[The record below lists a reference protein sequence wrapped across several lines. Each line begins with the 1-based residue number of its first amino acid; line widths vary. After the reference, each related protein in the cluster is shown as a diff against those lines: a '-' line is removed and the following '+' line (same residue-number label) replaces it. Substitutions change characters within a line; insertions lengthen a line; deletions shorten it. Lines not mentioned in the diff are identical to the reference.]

1 MEIYNANEILQRL
14 TFFSNLSTKKELS
27 KVLNVSYNTLQ
38 TWIKRNS
45 IDFDYIYSHV
55 KKNNISLD
63 KLFKIDEDSLD
74 LKLYFLQLKLNK
86 FKLNSL
92 ITLSILLKQ
101 DANFHNSISIINFNN
116 LLLSKLKPVLISI
129 KEDKL
134 SFIFDQ
140 KHLIKEITQELTNE
154 DIQFLTAQTNLT
166 SIHKI
171 LDELIIK
178 KKGPILNLFDFTKIA
193 RSIFN

>member
-63 KLFKIDEDSLD
+63 KLFKIDEDSEVLE
-74 LKLYFLQLKLNK
+74 KIEAEASQTTK
-86 FKLNSL
+86 
-92 ITLSILLKQ
+92 KQ
-101 DANFHNSISIINFNN
+101 
-116 LLLSKLKPVLISI
+116 KLKRKS
-129 KEDKL
+129 
-134 SFIFDQ
+134 
-140 KHLIKEITQELTNE
+140 
-154 DIQFLTAQTNLT
+154 
-166 SIHKI
+166 
-171 LDELIIK
+171 
-178 KKGPILNLFDFTKIA
+178 
-193 RSIFN
+193 